1 MPLKQPCP
9 GRVLVQCP
17 HWHRRDS
24 EKPCPVGFL
33 LNPAVPPTYLAKESS
48 SPYVMGF
55 RLLAIVLKC
64 FLEKNTFKQ
73 QKSRIATNSLLKLTS
88 DPLPSE
94 QSVYNFSSPWVPP
107 AAKRQH
113 LHSPLISFHLSYPFF
128 SCCLQEEGFLTG
140 I

>member
-9 GRVLVQCP
+9 GWVPVQCP

-33 LNPAVPPTYLAKESS
+33 LNPAVPPTHLAKESS
-48 SPYVMGF
+48 SPYVMGSWF
-55 RLLAIVLKC
+55 LAIVLKC
-64 FLEKNTFKQ
+64 FSEKNTFKQ

-88 DPLPSE
+88 NPLPSE

-107 AAKRQH
+107 AARRRH
-113 LHSPLISFHLSYPFF
+113 LHSPLISFHVSYPLF
-128 SCCLQEEGFLTG
+128 SCCLQEESFLTG